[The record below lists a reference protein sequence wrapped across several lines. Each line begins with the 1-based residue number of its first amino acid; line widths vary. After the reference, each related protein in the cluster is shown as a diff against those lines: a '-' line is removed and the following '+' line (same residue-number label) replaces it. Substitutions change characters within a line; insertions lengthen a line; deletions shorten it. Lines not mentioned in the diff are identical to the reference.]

1 MLHAGNARGEDVTVA
16 DNLVERMQA
25 GDRRALARLMTLAEN
40 ESSEVP
46 GIFARLLG
54 KTGRAHRLGVTGP
67 PGAGKSTLV
76 GRLIEAFR
84 AAGETVGV
92 LAIDPTSPLTGGAL
106 LGDRLRMPVLDDPG
120 VFVRSMASRGSSGGL
135 ARHSLDLADLLDAFG
150 RDWILIETV
159 GTGQG
164 ELEVV
169 NEADTT
175 LVVLHPGTGD
185 TVQALKAGLF
195 EVGDVFAVNKADQI
209 GAESLKAELE
219 WAFRLRQDRSA
230 PPVLMTSAVENRG
243 VDELLAAIREL
254 RVAREA
260 DGHLAEQRRARL
272 ERRLRREVEQ
282 AFAAHLRRDRTWSAL
297 LENLSR
303 RVMDLEIDR
312 FAAREELIRRLAGTL
327 GEPKGETEE

>member
-1 MLHAGNARGEDVTVA
+1 MVE
-16 DNLVERMQA
+16 NLVERMQA

-40 ESSEVP
+40 ESPEVP
-46 GIFARLLG
+46 RIFAALRRAP
-54 KTGRAHRLGVTGP
+54 GRAHRLGVTGP

-76 GRLIEAFR
+76 GRLIEALR

-92 LAIDPTSPLTGGAL
+92 LAVDPSSPLSGGAL

-120 VFVRSMASRGSSGGL
+120 VFVRSMASRGTPGGL

-164 ELEVV
+164 ELEIL

-195 EVGDVFAVNKADQI
+195 EVGDLFAVNKADQI
-209 GAESLKAELE
+209 GADSLKAELE
-219 WAFRLRQDRSA
+219 WAFRLREDRAA
-230 PPVLMTSAVENRG
+230 PPVRMTSARENRG
-243 VDELLAAIREL
+243 VGELLVEVRRIRA
-254 RVAREA
+254 AREA
-260 DGHLAEQRRARL
+260 DGQLGAQRQARL
-272 ERRLRREVEQ
+272 ARRLRREVELE
-282 AFAAHLRRDRTWSAL
+282 FADRLAGDPDWTGL
-297 LENLSR
+297 LENLAR

-312 FAAREELIRRLAGTL
+312 YAARAELIRRLGKT
-327 GEPKGETEE
+327 KGATEA